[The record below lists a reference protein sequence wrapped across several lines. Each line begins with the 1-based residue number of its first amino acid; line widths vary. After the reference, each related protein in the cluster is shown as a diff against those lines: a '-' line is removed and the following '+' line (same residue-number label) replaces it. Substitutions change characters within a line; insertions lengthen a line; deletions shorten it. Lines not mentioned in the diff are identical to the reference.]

1 MLIKDKLD
9 RANPSELGDLL
20 AQTKL
25 GTALEALVTLVDS
38 GSLTVGSDAVT
49 LPSKAFH
56 IEAVEA
62 LTATAETGT
71 AGPKVRTLAST
82 PGAGQFTLGS
92 DGVTVTF
99 AAADEVLTAKALY
112 VPVPAY
118 LAALAVD
125 EPDLP

>member
-1 MLIKDKLD
+1 MLDIDGVDKLCD
-9 RANPSELGDLL
+9 GPHDAEMIYFI
-20 AQTKL
+20 
-25 GTALEALVTLVDS
+25 EA
-38 GSLTVGSDAVT
+38 VGSDAVT